1 MVETRLQTGT
11 DVLVALISHLPRYA
25 KLEYLSLFTNVY
37 YSEMLDQ
44 YQLVCMIVDRRTM
57 LPALNI

>member
-1 MVETRLQTGT
+1 MGT
-11 DVLVALISHLPRYA
+11 DVLVALTLDSGQGLSCRNA
-25 KLEYLSLFTNVY
+25 DLDYLSLFTNVY

-44 YQLVCMIVDRRTM
+44 YQLVHMMVDRRTM